1 MSEFPVAVQFL
12 DVLGKTTV
20 PFLVTDPVRGVN
32 FNTIKIHFNFII
44 MIMILAISS
53 LIQRK
58 HIIFQYLYILHF
70 NRNHQFHIKTS
81 LFNFEKENMLP
92 VHIIKVI
99 NLMPVS
105 GNHSTVRCSHT

>member
-1 MSEFPVAVQFL
+1 MSEFPVAVRFL

-32 FNTIKIHFNFII
+32 FNTIKIHFKFI
-44 MIMILAISS
+44 IMILAISS

-58 HIIFQYLYILHF
+58 RIIFQYLYILLF

-99 NLMPVS
+99 SLMPVS
-105 GNHSTVRCSHT
+105 EITLQLDVLIHE